1 MTFDEFEELFA
12 RSRRTAGAYRRPIA
26 NRYDTSGDLY
36 IKRVIFNPPATI
48 VFWNNGMKTVVKAQN
63 GEPFDREKGLAMAII
78 KGACGNRSG
87 YYKDIRRWCE
97 EGENQC

>member
-1 MTFDEFEELFA
+1 MTNDEILKIFY
-12 RSRRTAGAYRRPIA
+12 RSVKTADAYRRAIA
-26 NRYDTSGDLY
+26 NCCDMSGDLY

-87 YYKDIRRWCE
+87 YYKDICRWCE

>member
-1 MTFDEFEELFA
+1 MTNDEL
-12 RSRRTAGAYRRPIA
+12 RKILYHSVKTADAYRCAIV
-26 NRYDTSGDLY
+26 NRYDMSGDLY

-78 KGACGNRSG
+78 KGACGNRSS
-87 YYKDIRRWCE
+87 YYKVIRRWCE